1 MIIKFLVTQV
11 SECDCDVRKMGTAA
25 TLKPKPEISARG
37 TQPAVAWQPKRNL
50 ARHEWLVVGKRLGG
64 ISRCNQWWLG
74 DWVRYGAEKWG
85 EKYTRAAKITG
96 YDPRSLANMASIAA
110 SFGMSRRRDDLT
122 WSHHVA
128 VAALP
133 EAEQEEWLD
142 RAASEGLSVAD
153 LRTEL
158 RAAPKRDGDPRAADE
173 RDGGEAAVTREEVAV
188 ESHGT
193 EVLCPQCGYRL
204 AREDLG

>member
-1 MIIKFLVTQV
+1 MSTASVKPVSSVVSIGRDVKPTVTW
-11 SECDCDVRKMGTAA
+11 
-25 TLKPKPEISARG
+25 KPKRD
-37 TQPAVAWQPKRNL
+37 L

-74 DWVRYGAEKWG
+74 DWVRYGTEKWG
-85 EKYTRAAKITG
+85 EKYTQAAKITG
-96 YDPRSLANMASIAA
+96 YDPRSLANMASIAGA
-110 SFGMSRRRDDLT
+110 FDSSRRRDDLT

-133 EAEQEEWLD
+133 EVEQETWLD
-142 RAASEGLSVAD
+142 RAAAENLSVAD

-158 RAAPKRDGDPRAADE
+158 RASPKGRRRALTEETEDAPPEGP
-173 RDGGEAAVTREEVAV
+173 EAEGSEP
-188 ESHGT
+188 

-204 AREDLG
+204 AQGDLG

>member
-1 MIIKFLVTQV
+1 
-11 SECDCDVRKMGTAA
+11 MGTAA
-25 TLKPKPEISARG
+25 TLKPKSEISARG
-37 TQPAVAWQPKRNL
+37 IQPAVAWQPKRNL
-50 ARHEWLVVGKRLGG
+50 AKHEWVVVGKRLGG

-158 RAAPKRDGDPRAADE
+158 RAAPNRDEDPPSVND
-173 RDGGEAAVTREEVAV
+173 RDRGEAGVAREVTV
-188 ESHGT
+188 ESHGV

>member
-1 MIIKFLVTQV
+1 M
-11 SECDCDVRKMGTAA
+11 DAA
-25 TLKPKPEISARG
+25 SLKPTAGVAVERG
-37 TQPAVAWQPKRNL
+37 TRPAVIWRPKREL
-50 ARHEWLVVGKRLGG
+50 ARHEWLVIGKRLGG
-64 ISRCNQWWLG
+64 ISRCSQWWLG

-85 EKYTRAAKITG
+85 EKYTQAAKITG

-110 SFGMSRRRDDLT
+110 AFDSSRRRDDLT

-133 EAEQEEWLD
+133 EEEQEAWLS
-142 RAASEGLSVAD
+142 RAAAESLSVAD

-158 RAAPKRDGDPRAADE
+158 RASPKRSKSAADAGGSE
-173 RDGGEAAVTREEVAV
+173 LEGEGGEEGLEP
-188 ESHGT
+188 

-204 AREDLG
+204 AQQDLE

>member
-1 MIIKFLVTQV
+1 M
-11 SECDCDVRKMGTAA
+11 EAA
-25 TLKPKPEISARG
+25 SLKLKTDASTLRATHP
-37 TQPAVAWQPKRNL
+37 TVAWEPRRAL
-50 ARHEWLVVGKRLGG
+50 ARHEWLMVGRRLGG

-85 EKYTRAAKITG
+85 EKYTRAAKLTG

-110 SFGMSRRRDDLT
+110 AFRTSRRRDDLT

-128 VAALP
+128 VASLP
-133 EAEQEEWLD
+133 EAEQEAWLD
-142 RAASEGLSVAD
+142 RAASEGFSVAD

-158 RAAPKRDGDPRAADE
+158 RAAPKEHRDAPAEDADARE
-173 RDGGEAAVTREEVAV
+173 EQRVRVARREEVGAQGHEQGV
-188 ESHGT
+188 F
-193 EVLCPQCGYRL
+193 CPQCGYRL